1 MFLLLAA
8 AARVRACQASRWNA
22 AENLLDLSGLLDASL
37 ASVPTI
43 PQGWANVQFCNA
55 IGKLIET
62 YCSTMLSLNLSSNG
76 ISNLHPL
83 RHIAKKSAGVLR
95 LDLSKNA
102 IKVRRMAIQP
112 RGDEGRHRW

>member
-8 AARVRACQASRWNA
+8 ARARACQAPRWNA
-22 AENLLDLSGLLDASL
+22 AENLLDLSGLLADASL

-62 YCSTMLSLNLSSNG
+62 HCSTMLSLNLSSNG

-95 LDLSKNA
+95 LDLSNNT
-102 IKVRRMAIQP
+102 IKVLGMAILPP
-112 RGDEGRHRW
+112 RE